1 MGGVDL
7 ERTDRGIV
15 AGGGNF
21 FGPAKEEW
29 GAEAA
34 VVGGLFGARGEVGG
48 VGALDPPVIGDIE
61 DDGILGEALFIE
73 VSEEIAD
80 GFVEEGD
87 HCPIIGD
94 GEAGSFVFEEIEEA
108 FGRVM
113 WGVREHG
120 GIPDEEGFF
129 GFFGIG
135 DELVDGIHGFATDIE
150 ADVAVAF
157 AFGHAVGESASGEV
171 PLPPFSRLEG
181 EIAMGDEESGD
192 GLFSIHV
199 AVIGFAAFGEGGRFG
214 EIGWAAG
221 GGEGRIIGGHAV
233 LVGILSRDDAG
244 ETGAAEGSGAIG
256 AREGEALGGESID
269 VGGLDMGMAEE
280 TVVGPGLVIGDDHHH
295 IGRRGEADGGEE
307 EEGEEGERVEFHRNF

>member
-1 MGGVDL
+1 M
-7 ERTDRGIV
+7 
-15 AGGGNF
+15 
-21 FGPAKEEW
+21 
-29 GAEAA
+29 
-34 VVGGLFGARGEVGG
+34 
-48 VGALDPPVIGDIE
+48 DPPVIGDIE

-94 GEAGSFVFEEIEEA
+94 GEAGGFVFVEIEEA

-113 WGVREHG
+113 WGVWEHG
-120 GIPDEEGFF
+120 GVPDEEGFF

-157 AFGHAVGESASGEV
+157 AFGHSVGESASGEV

-181 EIAMGDEESGD
+181 EIAIGDEESGD

-199 AVIGFAAFGEGGRFG
+199 AVIGFATFGEGGG
-214 EIGWAAG
+214 STG
-221 GGEGRIIGGHAV
+221 GGEGRVIGGDAV
-233 LVGILSRDDAG
+233 LVGIFAGDDAG

-256 AREGEALGGESID
+256 AREGEALGGEPID

-280 TVVGPGLVIGDDHHH
+280 TVVGPSLVIGDDHHH

-307 EEGEEGERVEFHRNF
+307 EEGEEGERVGFHLIFWGYIRGRMGWCQSRNR